1 MPKQSSL
8 ELSKSLELMA
18 YIPLEELDKIPEL
31 NAPFMTKIGLPTR
44 EKGIETE
51 WVWAKRVNDRIAE
64 IRNLPSL
71 ATNFK
76 YKDLVEFNPKTGAAK
91 KVVFD
96 GGYIKTQV
104 FPYPGDFSNEK
115 GYWESWGYIVE
126 GVEEG
131 IISVTRK
138 RKNR

>member
-1 MPKQSSL
+1 MKKQPYQDWVQWVNVA
-8 ELSKSLELMA
+8 K
-18 YIPLEELDKIPEL
+18 YIPQEELDKMPQLIG
-31 NAPFMTKIGLPTR
+31 PFMIKIGLPTK
-44 EKGIETE
+44 EKNITE
-51 WVWAKRVNDRIAE
+51 WVWARRINDGIAE